1 MPELDETAGPAM
13 IWIVL
18 IAVLIGLPALTVFI
32 SGVVFYVQFRKS
44 PERWW
49 RLQVFRLAATARSR
63 GQEEQ
68 LLQRLRIDREAETS
82 SLKDN
87 AFHSYLAQV
96 PVNELEAYRGIGP
109 ATVAKLFDAGYAN
122 LTPYTTPGLV
132 SRGLGLKRITD
143 IEQAVSDL
151 LRKGAEPHSRRGPVP
166 RGNAP
171 QRPGTA
177 GDQVRS
183 LRGAG
188 RTPA

>member
-1 MPELDETAGPAM
+1 M

-68 LLQRLRIDREAETS
+68 KLLQRLRIDREAETS

-122 LTPYTTPGLV
+122 LNALHNARPRIP
-132 SRGLGLKRITD
+132 GLGLKRITD

-151 LRKGAEPHSRRGPVP
+151 LRKARATFEAGACTPA
-166 RGNAP
+166 NAP

-183 LRGAG
+183 LRGEGARPHECG
-188 RTPA
+188 GTIQ